1 MHSEYSSYLGTYI
14 VVNYVFL
21 LYRRCQN
28 SSLLSDC
35 VAVDQHFP
43 PSQSFGTSAQLL
55 CIRKDTMDMKKADYQ
70 FLLESKWRERESRQV
85 GSFGSEQVNLRKE
98 GRYWF

>member
-1 MHSEYSSYLGTYI
+1 
-14 VVNYVFL
+14 
-21 LYRRCQN
+21 
-28 SSLLSDC
+28 
-35 VAVDQHFP
+35 
-43 PSQSFGTSAQLL
+43 
-55 CIRKDTMDMKKADYQ
+55 MKKADYQ